1 MTSDDARKAHEP
13 KFRSV
18 GTGLS
23 QTFRCAVCSKFRLVA
38 GRRLQRVHGLKTWVC
53 KDCA

>member
-38 GRRLQRVHGLKTWVC
+38 GSAC
-53 KDCA
+53 MA